1 MTTAYTYTQWGV
13 RYDNDR
19 RYEPGYVETGG
30 IRPGGDI
37 GEFDE
42 ETCRYI
48 ASRGADRSV
57 VKRSVTR
64 TITRSEWEEA

>member
-1 MTTAYTYTQWGV
+1 MTSYTYIQWGV

-19 RYEPGYVETGG
+19 RYEPGHIETGG

-42 ETCRYI
+42 CTCRYI
-48 ASRGADRSV
+48 ASCGQDRAV
-57 VKRSVTR
+57 VRRKVTR
-64 TITRSEWEEA
+64 TIEYSEWEES